1 VKEARALSGAALL
14 VSLGFLGLA
23 CGGGGAAAAER
34 EPARSPVG
42 GEASGPPVSASKAGS
57 AEEER
62 GKASYYSDKL
72 AGRSTASGEPYKP
85 AGMTAAHRTLPFG
98 TVVEV
103 RREDGRRVEVRI
115 NDRGPFTRGRVIDLS
130 RRAAEE
136 LGMIR
141 EGVVDVIVRV
151 IHVAPEK
158 PKRRRK

>member
-1 VKEARALSGAALL
+1 VSETRALSSAALSVL
-14 VSLGFLGLA
+14 LAVLGLA

-34 EPARSPVG
+34 EPARSPATTEG
-42 GEASGPPVSASKAGS
+42 AGAPGSDPKAGS
-57 AEEER
+57 VKAES

-85 AGMTAAHRTLPFG
+85 AAMTGAHRTLPFG
-98 TVVEV
+98 TIVEV
-103 RREDGRRVEVRI
+103 RREDGRKVEVRI

-151 IHVAPEK
+151 VRLAPEK